1 MIDIIK
7 NYWLEFVLTAV
18 SSGLVM
24 AVKKIYSEYK
34 KESEEQVS
42 IKIGMVALLH
52 DSLFR
57 NCEAYISKGEISVNE
72 LDNLESLYSSY
83 HALGGNGTGTALYER
98 CKNLD
103 LKS

>member
-24 AVKKIYSEYK
+24 TVKKIYNEYK

-57 NCEAYISKGEISVNE
+57 NCESYINKGEISVNE

-98 CKNLD
+98 CKNLN

>member
-1 MIDIIK
+1 MLDIIK
-7 NYWLEFVLTAV
+7 NYWLEFILT
-18 SSGLVM
+18 SISGGLVM
-24 AVKKIYSEYK
+24 FVKKIYKDYK
-34 KESEEQVS
+34 KESEEQVN

-57 NCEAYISKGEISVNE
+57 NCEIYINKGEISVNE

-98 CKNLD
+98 CKNLS